1 MKTRTTG
8 FVAGA
13 ALAVGLAIGFAGSAL
28 AADPTSSASYR
39 SMMGGSGM
47 MSGSPYGGG
56 MMNGASI
63 APGSSFGPGMMGG
76 LSADQIQR
84 CDEIHDAMHASP
96 PPSTSPSPR

>member
-1 MKTRTTG
+1 MTRRTG

-28 AADPTSSASYR
+28 AASPTSSVSYR

-47 MSGSPYGGG
+47 MGGSSYGAG
-56 MMNGASI
+56 MMSGASF
-63 APGSSFGPGMMGG
+63 APDSSYGPGMMGG
-76 LSADQIQR
+76 HPSDQVQR
-84 CDEIHDAMHASP
+84 CDQIHDAMHASP

>member
-13 ALAVGLAIGFAGSAL
+13 ALAVGLAIVFAGSAL
-28 AADPTSSASYR
+28 AANPTTSPSYR

-84 CDEIHDAMHASP
+84 CDEIHDAMHASAS
-96 PPSTSPSPR
+96 PSTSPSPR